1 MEYSFT
7 RYLAAKQSID
17 DRSLNH
23 GVYAALA
30 DDLPDEPLAIL
41 EAGAGT
47 GTMIDRLAAR
57 GLLSRGGHYTAVDS
71 DPGNIA
77 AARARLGPVDL
88 PVSVEFVTADILEFA
103 LRERVRR
110 WDLLIANA
118 FLDLADVDR
127 LLPHLFAL
135 LNPGGHFYFTIN
147 FDGLT
152 LLEPP
157 LDPELDERVIGLYHR
172 TMDERRVDGRPTGG
186 SRAGRALL
194 GQIPAAGGEILAAGS
209 SDWVVLPRR
218 GVYPGDEAYFL
229 RHLLHFFEESLT
241 GRPELE
247 PGRLAHWL
255 ARRHAQIDAGE
266 LILIAHQLDV
276 CGLV

>member
-23 GVYAALA
+23 NVYAALA
-30 DDLPDEPLAIL
+30 GDLPDAPLAIL

-57 GLLSRGGHYTAVDS
+57 GLLSRGGHYTAVDA
-71 DPGNIA
+71 DPANIA

-103 LRERVRR
+103 LRERVSR

-127 LLPHLFAL
+127 LLPQLFAL

-157 LDPELDERVIGLYHR
+157 LDRELDERVIGLYHQ

-209 SDWVVLPRR
+209 SDWVVLPRH

-229 RHLLHFFEESLT
+229 HHILHFFEQSLT

-247 PGRLAHWL
+247 PGTLADWL
-255 ARRHAQIDAGE
+255 ACRHAQIDAGE

-276 CGLV
+276 CGWV